1 MGVKIVKDKAHSTLD
16 KLKKQSKE
24 SSLPFQMMLQL
35 FCQEE
40 FLRKLSL
47 SKYVNCMILKGG
59 MFIYTLTNFE
69 SRPTKDIDFSGRNI
83 HASVDNIEKVMK
95 EICSIDTG
103 NDFLYLEESYI
114 FQHNHW

>member
-1 MGVKIVKDKAHSTLD
+1 MGVKIAKDKAHSTLD

-59 MFIYTLTNFE
+59 IYSSIITGEQFE
-69 SRPTKDIDFSGRNI
+69 GKWDCSKQSWRDIN
-83 HASVDNIEKVMK
+83 AN
-95 EICSIDTG
+95 
-103 NDFLYLEESYI
+103 
-114 FQHNHW
+114 